1 MAVTFSLAWII
12 YSFFTNVTLLSAL
25 THILIIIMAAE
36 TFE

>member
-1 MAVTFSLAWII
+1 MAVSFSLAWII

-25 THILIIIMAAE
+25 TDILIIIMAAE

>member
-25 THILIIIMAAE
+25 TDILIIIMAAE

>member
-12 YSFFTNVTLLSAL
+12 YSFITNVTLLSAL
-25 THILIIIMAAE
+25 TDILIIIMAAE